1 VGEGASGAVRSVA
14 HGGGQGG
21 AGGSPGGTAEDT
33 GAGTGAQGRGG
44 SSAGTG
50 RPPHGR
56 LETAQPAPV
65 RDFFIYVWPAIALGS
80 FGGEFLGPLL
90 AGLEGAV
97 VSAAVHALPL
107 ASGPGGSVAIAGAG
121 AGGVAG
127 RSGSSTEPDLAPSNS
142 PIPDLSAGGMSLLAT
157 TITALLTL
165 VAMVALAR
173 LLLGEDLFSPRRWH
187 RGL

>member
-1 VGEGASGAVRSVA
+1 V
-14 HGGGQGG
+14 
-21 AGGSPGGTAEDT
+21 
-33 GAGTGAQGRGG
+33 
-44 SSAGTG
+44 
-50 RPPHGR
+50 
-56 LETAQPAPV
+56 
-65 RDFFIYVWPAIALGS
+65 
-80 FGGEFLGPLL
+80 
-90 AGLEGAV
+90 
-97 VSAAVHALPL
+97 
-107 ASGPGGSVAIAGAG
+107 AGAG

-127 RSGSSTEPDLAPSNS
+127 RSGSSTESDLAPSNS

>member
-1 VGEGASGAVRSVA
+1 V
-14 HGGGQGG
+14 
-21 AGGSPGGTAEDT
+21 
-33 GAGTGAQGRGG
+33 
-44 SSAGTG
+44 
-50 RPPHGR
+50 
-56 LETAQPAPV
+56 
-65 RDFFIYVWPAIALGS
+65 
-80 FGGEFLGPLL
+80 
-90 AGLEGAV
+90 GLEGAV

-127 RSGSSTEPDLAPSNS
+127 RSESSTEPGLAPSNS